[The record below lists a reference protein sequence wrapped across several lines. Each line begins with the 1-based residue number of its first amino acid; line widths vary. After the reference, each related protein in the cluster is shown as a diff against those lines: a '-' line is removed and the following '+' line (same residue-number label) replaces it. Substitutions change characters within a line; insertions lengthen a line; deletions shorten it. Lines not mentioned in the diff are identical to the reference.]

1 MPLNFVDDCNEC
13 KRFSANYEAVTMQ
26 WFRVQGEL
34 RIAAW
39 SRDQIASDRIVAEL
53 TRIGRRR
60 EQLREAAET
69 HIDAAHPRVASACS
83 SFF

>member
-1 MPLNFVDDCNEC
+1 LNFVDDCSEC
-13 KRFSANYEAVTMQ
+13 KRFSNNYEAVTMQ

-39 SRDQIASDRIVAEL
+39 SRDQSASDKIVAEL
-53 TRIGRRR
+53 TRIGKHR
-60 EQLREAAET
+60 EEVRASAEA

-83 SFF
+83 SLF